1 MAGAESAA
9 GDALTCWPLTS
20 EGIVSDSRQ
29 TATEMALGRLAYRL
43 ASRESGQLTLPH
55 ELRFSFGVAI
65 AFNSPEETVN
75 QQSVISAE
83 LLFLLSVIFFAM
95 LSKAALRFMSNLI

>member
-1 MAGAESAA
+1 
-9 GDALTCWPLTS
+9 
-20 EGIVSDSRQ
+20 
-29 TATEMALGRLAYRL
+29 MALGSLAYRL
-43 ASRESGQLTLPH
+43 ASRGFGQLTLPH

-83 LLFLLSVIFFAM
+83 LLFLLSVIFLAM

>member
-1 MAGAESAA
+1 
-9 GDALTCWPLTS
+9 
-20 EGIVSDSRQ
+20 
-29 TATEMALGRLAYRL
+29 
-43 ASRESGQLTLPH
+43 LPH

-83 LLFLLSVIFFAM
+83 LLFLLSVIFLAM